1 VGHAYI
7 AGGDLQAAGKRPYVS
22 LLGAV
27 FEADRRAGRYRI
39 AKIYR
44 GHNAEPKYRSPL
56 TEVGIGVN
64 VGDYVLAI
72 DGRELTLDENPY
84 ELLTDRGKQPVEL
97 TVNDRPRSEGAR
109 RVLAE
114 PIGSEGSLAYLDWV
128 LDNQAYVSER
138 TDGRV
143 GYLHIPDMGANGIY
157 EFIKWFY
164 PQVRKQGLVV
174 DVRSNG
180 GCNVSQ
186 MILRRLMQ
194 KPLGYGYQAHS
205 SWSQPYPATAFN
217 GPMAALISEDSAS
230 DGDIFPYFFREAGLG
245 PLIGKRS
252 WGGVVGI
259 TNRGPLLDGGQVF
272 VPEFG
277 MGSVAGGWIIEGE
290 GVAPDIEVSNDP
302 ASDTDAQL
310 DRGIAEV
317 LRRIEENPPR
327 FTPKPPPPV
336 KTD

>member
-1 VGHAYI
+1 MLKLAHDRIKKSPDRYYPEVIGEHI
-7 AGGDLQAAGKRPYVS
+7 AGGTSWLMLSDRPATEIGLHDLPDTSPAVITETIQHGIFKGFTGPIMLFGLISVIMKSAGKRPDVS

-56 TEVGIGVN
+56 TEVGIGVS

-97 TVNDRPRSEGAR
+97 TVNDGPRSEGAR

-157 EFIKWFY
+157 EFIKWYF
-164 PQVRKQGLVV
+164 PQLRKEGLII
-174 DVRSNG
+174 DVRFNG
-180 GCNVSQ
+180 GGSTTDQKSGWGRSRWRIGC
-186 MILRRLMQ
+186 RR
-194 KPLGYGYQAHS
+194 
-205 SWSQPYPATAFN
+205 
-217 GPMAALISEDSAS
+217 
-230 DGDIFPYFFREAGLG
+230 
-245 PLIGKRS
+245 
-252 WGGVVGI
+252 
-259 TNRGPLLDGGQVF
+259 
-272 VPEFG
+272 
-277 MGSVAGGWIIEGE
+277 
-290 GVAPDIEVSNDP
+290 
-302 ASDTDAQL
+302 
-310 DRGIAEV
+310 
-317 LRRIEENPPR
+317 
-327 FTPKPPPPV
+327 
-336 KTD
+336 